1 MNGILIVDKP
11 QGMTSHA
18 VVGRVRRLFGLRKVG
33 HAGTLDPLAT
43 GVLVVALGQA
53 TRILQYLMEENKV
66 YRASLILGK
75 ITDTQD
81 SEGVVLAEHETDHL
95 EKEEINAACMAMIG
109 SYEQMPPMY
118 SALKKDG
125 VPLYKLA
132 RQGIEVARKTRSVT
146 IFDLHTVSV
155 APPEITFEVTC
166 SKGTYVR
173 TLCHDIGLKLGCG
186 AHLTALR
193 RIQSAPFDEKEAVS
207 LEDIEKA
214 SPEDRHRFLLSIGEA
229 LRDYPALGVCE
240 EGIQKLRYGIPP
252 TLDMLTEKV
261 TLEEGTLALL
271 VSNKGPLA
279 LARYAPSRER
289 EARGD
294 FELLRV
300 FNDAGGF

>member
-95 EKEEINAACMAMIG
+95 KKEEIYAACMAMIG

-193 RIQSAPFDEKEAVS
+193 RIQSAPFTEKEAVS

-214 SPEDRHRFLLSIGEA
+214 SPEERHRFLLSIGEA
-229 LRDYPALGVCE
+229 LRDYPAVGVCE

-252 TLDMLTEKV
+252 TLDMVTEKV